1 MGSGVMDRKLP
12 GFKQWVAGSMGRR
25 IDGDRVTLLK
35 MRLKK
40 SSDANEEQRKK
51 CTFPISLSKL

>member
-25 IDGDRVTLLK
+25 IDGDR
-35 MRLKK
+35 
-40 SSDANEEQRKK
+40 SSNAAENEIKEKQRCK
-51 CTFPISLSKL
+51 